1 MKKLGFIVFLCVLLL
16 GGALFAGDPGEGP
29 LPAWNTG
36 ARSSANVKNYVPKV
50 APLAQDLYM
59 PAEYT
64 TVEGV
69 LIQFPTGSSY
79 TDLEPYYLAMTSAI
93 IESGTIA
100 YIIVKND
107 TEKNRVLN
115 KLQNAGIMT
124 GNVEFIK
131 KKYDANWTRDYGPWY
146 AYADGVRIL
155 INNEYYDERQND
167 NAMNDYLSELWDDEI
182 FSTGLHT
189 EGGNFMTDGYGTC
202 WASTG
207 VMEENTGYYHM
218 TEEEIRAVYT
228 DYLNCSGLYTP
239 EPLPNEGTTHID
251 MFSKIL
257 DQDTIIV
264 SYSTQELGAT
274 TAEINALDKAAKY
287 YSETPKPDGGQW
299 KIVRIPMTFGDYQY
313 WGDSSRVQYTHTNS
327 TIVNDTVIV
336 PIYGRGTDEEALKI
350 YRKLLPR
357 HNVIGVDS
365 NEMIVWGGS
374 IHCTTMQIP
383 VKDYSECGN
392 GVIDGD
398 EECDGTFVN
407 GQDCLSLG
415 LESGI
420 LRCSDDCT
428 FDTTGCNGEAV
439 DEDPDPSDTGDTD
452 PSDTGDTEPTDT
464 GDTEPSDTGDSEPT
478 DTGDTDPSDTGDTD
492 PADTGDTETADG
504 DTDGDVSFDDD
515 PEPDKGEEKDGGCSL
530 TLV

>member
-1 MKKLGFIVFLCVLLL
+1 MKKLDFIIF
-16 GGALFAGDPGEGP
+16 LFATLLCGTLLAEGFGEGP

-36 ARSSANVKNYVPKV
+36 ARRSVNVKNYVPRI
-50 APLAQDLYM
+50 APDAQDLYM

-64 TVEGV
+64 KVEGV
-69 LIQFPTGSSY
+69 LIQFPTGSGYS
-79 TDLEPYYLAMTSAI
+79 DLEPYYLDMTSAI
-93 IESGTIA
+93 VESGTIA

-107 TEKNRVLN
+107 TEKNKVLN

-131 KKYDANWTRDYGPWY
+131 QKYDANWTRDYGPWY
-146 AYADGVRIL
+146 AYADGERIL
-155 INNEYYDERQND
+155 INNEYYDEREYD
-167 NAMNDYLSELWDDEI
+167 NAINSYLSQLWGDEM

-207 VMEENTGYYHM
+207 MLDENTTYYHM
-218 TEEEIRAVYT
+218 TEAQIREIYS
-228 DYLNCSGLYTP
+228 DYLNCNGLYTP

-264 SYSTQELGAT
+264 SYSTKELGAT

-287 YSETPKPDGGQW
+287 YSETPKPDGGEW
-299 KIVRIPMTFGDYQY
+299 NIVRIPMTFGDYTY
-313 WGDSSRVQYTHTNS
+313 WGETSRVQYTHTNS

-336 PIYGRGTDEEALKI
+336 PVYGRGTDEEALNI

-383 VKDYSECGN
+383 VKDYNECGN
-392 GVIDGD
+392 GVIDGS
-398 EECDGTFVN
+398 EECDGTYMN
-407 GQDCLSLG
+407 GKTCQSLG
-415 LESGI
+415 LEPGI

-428 FDTTGCNGEAV
+428 FDTAGCNGEGGDSGDTV
-439 DEDPDPSDTGDTD
+439 PGDTGDTV
-452 PSDTGDTEPTDT
+452 PGDTGDTVPGDT
-464 GDTEPSDTGDSEPT
+464 GDTVPG
-478 DTGDTDPSDTGDTD
+478 DTGDTVPGDSGDTAPGDTGDTVPSD
-492 PADTGDTETADG
+492 DDSEPAVDDSDSE
-504 DTDGDVSFDDD
+504 VSFDDD
-515 PEPDKGEEKDGGCSL
+515 PASEDENKGSGCSL
-530 TLV
+530 SLL